1 MTRPVALAPSILNA
15 DWTRLA
21 EQVGEAEAAGVDWI
35 SLDVMDGSFVPPITF
50 GAQMASAVR
59 SLTKLPIEAHLM
71 VDHPEDHIGDFIA
84 AGVNC
89 VTIHIET
96 TRHPHR
102 LLQQIADHGVE
113 AGVTLNPGTPL
124 SKIEAVAP
132 ICDRVQIMSVNP
144 GWGGQ
149 QFIPE
154 SLSRIRQARAMLDA
168 CGRVSSPVAVDGG
181 VNESTIAAIVE
192 AGASW
197 LVAGSAIYNDRETVS
212 EAVRRLRRALERAN
226 SSAPARRKP

>member
-1 MTRPVALAPSILNA
+1 MTLPVQIAPSILSA

-21 EQVGEAEAAGVDWI
+21 DQIADAEAAGVDWI

-59 SLTKLPIEAHLM
+59 SLTDLPIEAHLM
-71 VDHPEDHIGDFIA
+71 VEHPEDHIEDFIA

-102 LLQQIADHGVE
+102 LLQQIAERGVE

-124 SKIEAVAP
+124 SEIEAVLP

-149 QFIPE
+149 QFIPQ
-154 SLSRIRQARAMLDA
+154 SLARTRQARTMLDQ
-168 CGRVSSPVAVDGG
+168 CGRKDAPVAVDGG
-181 VNESTIAAIVE
+181 VNESTIASIVE
-192 AGASW
+192 AGATW
-197 LVAGSAIYNDRETVS
+197 LVAGSAIYNDRDSVA
-212 EAVRRLRRALERAN
+212 EAVARLRRALA
-226 SSAPARRKP
+226 SARE

>member
-1 MTRPVALAPSILNA
+1 MSAATNRPVQIAPSILNA

-21 EQVGEAEAAGVDWI
+21 DQIAEAEAAGVDWI
-35 SLDVMDGSFVPPITF
+35 TLDVMDGNFVPPITF

-59 SLTKLPIEAHLM
+59 ALTELPIEAHLM
-71 VDHPEDHIGDFIA
+71 VEHPEDHIEDFIA

-102 LLQQIADHGVE
+102 LLQQVTEAGVE
-113 AGVTLNPGTPL
+113 AGVTLNPGTPMSEL
-124 SKIEAVAP
+124 DAVVP
-132 ICDRVQIMSVNP
+132 ICDRIQIMSVNP

-154 SLSRIRQARAMLDA
+154 SLDRIKQARTMLDA
-168 CGRVSSPVAVDGG
+168 CGRERAHVAVDGG
-181 VNESTIAAIVE
+181 VNESTIAAIVK
-192 AGASW
+192 AGADW
-197 LVAGSAIYNDRETVS
+197 LVAGSAVYNDRESVAD
-212 EAVRRLRRALERAN
+212 AVARLRRAL
-226 SSAPARRKP
+226 PTD

>member
-1 MTRPVALAPSILNA
+1 MSAKTNRPVQIAPSILSA

-21 EQVGEAEAAGVDWI
+21 DQIAEAEAAGVDWI
-35 SLDVMDGSFVPPITF
+35 TLDVMDGNFVPPITF

-59 SLTKLPIEAHLM
+59 ALTELPIEAHLM
-71 VDHPEDHIGDFIA
+71 VEHPEHHIEDFIA

-102 LLQQIADHGVE
+102 LLQQIADADVE
-113 AGVTLNPGTPL
+113 AGVTLNPGTPMSEL
-124 SKIEAVAP
+124 DAVVP
-132 ICDRVQIMSVNP
+132 ICDRIQIMSVNP

-154 SLSRIRQARAMLDA
+154 SLDRINQARTMLDA
-168 CGRVSSPVAVDGG
+168 CGRERAHVAVDGG
-181 VNESTIAAIVE
+181 VNESTIAAIVK
-192 AGASW
+192 AGADW
-197 LVAGSAIYNDRETVS
+197 LVAGSAVYNDRESVAD
-212 EAVRRLRRALERAN
+212 AVARLRRALP
-226 SSAPARRKP
+226 SD